1 MAFIPRQE
9 PFECENCGF
18 DVTPLEHGSCRSHCP
33 KCLYSKHV
41 DNDPGDRLS
50 DCHGLMKPEGIDQDS
65 KKGFVVMHK
74 CEKCGVAK
82 RNKAA
87 PDDELSS
94 AELPL

>member
-9 PFECENCGF
+9 PFTCENCGYA
-18 DVTPLEHGSCRSHCP
+18 VEPLKRGSCRSHCS

-50 DCHGLMKPEGIDQDS
+50 DCHGLMRPEGIDQDG
-65 KKGFVVMHK
+65 KKGFVIIHK
-74 CEKCGVAK
+74 CEKCGVSK

-87 PDDELSS
+87 PDDELHGFSN
-94 AELPL
+94 